1 MQTWRQIQGNLR
13 FWVTLRAILL
23 ALLTELC
30 LHADP
35 TCCLFRVLRYK
46 KRFTKIRIFTGP
58 WEGLKVAS
66 MCQNNFET
74 FLAGGTNAPILTQE
88 APILAQEPSIL
99 EPNPLV
105 LFTLKS
111 STTKKKFTKKRVL
124 RCPWEGLKVAPMGQ
138 NNFKKFW
145 AVGTNATILTPD
157 TLILAQEPSIL
168 APNPLIMFRLKSC
181 ITKKSLPK
189 FGSLWAPDGAS
200 K

>member
-1 MQTWRQIQGNLR
+1 MYINHVRIPLQKKLGQFFIYKALKTRFGPRMQTWRQIQGNLR

-74 FLAGGTNAPILTQE
+74 FLAGGSNAPILTQE

-138 NNFKKFW
+138 NNLKNIERW
-145 AVGTNATILTPD
+145 
-157 TLILAQEPSIL
+157 EPMRRSG
-168 APNPLIMFRLKSC
+168 PSRP
-181 ITKKSLPK
+181 
-189 FGSLWAPDGAS
+189 
-200 K
+200 